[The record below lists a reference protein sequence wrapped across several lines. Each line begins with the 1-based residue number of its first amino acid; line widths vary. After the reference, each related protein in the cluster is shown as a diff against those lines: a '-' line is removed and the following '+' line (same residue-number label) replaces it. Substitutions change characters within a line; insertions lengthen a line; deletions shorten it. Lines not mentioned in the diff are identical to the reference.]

1 MYGLIYKDYIE
12 ISDNYK
18 KYIISYV
25 LLIIGGILSKSL
37 TMLMFFPFLLST
49 NEVLNIL
56 LSDAS
61 SNWKDYIISL
71 PLSRNKIVLSKYI
84 FSFLIV
90 AIFNILSLVI
100 TFTINYFLKIILINE
115 LFINYFLI
123 IAISIIFIDIII
135 PIVYKY
141 GLEKVRTL
149 ISGIF
154 LFGIMLLYG
163 FEKYIG
169 IKNINNYF
177 IILILTVIISIISL
191 FISKKYLETN
201 RE

>member
-37 TMLMFFPFLLST
+37 TMLMFFPFLLSA

>member
-149 ISGIF
+149 ISVIF

>member
-25 LLIIGGILSKSL
+25 LLVIGGILSKSL